1 MEYEEK
7 QEKGVIYLTDPNPSF
22 EEIYARVR
30 NKEKRW
36 LSDDLVKQLPYLAA
50 DHVHYQEWQ
59 KRSKSLKRIIKILKS
74 EKTTHLL
81 EVGCGNGWC
90 ANQLISMVNQLDA
103 LDVVKEELE
112 QAARCFKNE
121 KIRFICCNDLSLL
134 ENGKYDVIL
143 FNASIQYFEL
153 SEMFWSTLFQKLQPK
168 GKIII
173 MDSPIYSDLDA
184 YSAKKRTEA
193 YFEQLNE
200 IDASM
205 YYKQI
210 TWNNLPEYEI
220 VFKPLKIGKLL
231 NINQSPFPI
240 IQLTKER
247 NSN

>member
-1 MEYEEK
+1 MENEER

-59 KRSKSLKRIIKILKS
+59 KRSKSLKRILKILKS

-112 QAARCFKNE
+112 QAVRCFKNE

-143 FNASIQYFEL
+143 FNASIQYFEVTDL
-153 SEMFWSTLFQKLQPK
+153 FWSNLFLKLSKQ

-173 MDSPIYSDLDA
+173 MDSPIYDVKEVSH
-184 YSAKKRTEA
+184 AKVRSEQ
-193 YFEQLNE
+193 YFRNINE
-200 IDASM
+200 DDASL
-205 YYKQI
+205 YYKHI
-210 TWNNLPEYEI
+210 TWQKLPQ
-220 VFKPLKIGKLL
+220 FKVIYKYSRFRKFFIF
-231 NINQSPFPI
+231 NTSPFPI
-240 IQLTKER
+240 IQIR
-247 NSN
+247 NEIK